1 MRKTVLSEGGADSF
15 SNVSEGT
22 KMQISRWMKTAA
34 VAAMVSAALTGCG
47 EDKKAEAPKTIG
59 IVQLVEHD
67 ALDAANRGITD
78 ALKERGV
85 TMEIDRQNAQADQ
98 SNLRNIAQRFVSHN
112 YPLIFAIATP
122 AAQTVANAT
131 STTPIVAT
139 GVTDFA
145 VAKLVKDNN
154 KPGTNVTGSS
164 DMNPIAAQTELLLK
178 LVSNA
183 KTVGTVY
190 NSSEINSQLQI
201 DILRKELEK
210 HGVALA
216 EATISSVNDIQQ
228 AAQSLVGKVDVMY
241 VPTDNVVASSMP
253 TLYRVTQ
260 AAKLAVVAGE
270 AGMVRSGATATV
282 AVDYYNLG
290 KIAGNMGADILEG
303 KAKPQDMPIRY
314 QTEFKVVLNELVVK
328 ELGLPVPEDIAKNVT
343 WVK

>member
-1 MRKTVLSEGGADSF
+1 
-15 SNVSEGT
+15 
-22 KMQISRWMKTAA
+22 MQISRWMKTAA

-139 GVTDFA
+139 AVTDFA

-178 LVSNA
+178 LVPNA

-314 QTEFKVVLNELVVK
+314 QTEFKVVLNEPVVK
-328 ELGLPVPEDIAKNVT
+328 ELGLTVPEDVAKNVT
-343 WVK
+343 WVR

>member
-139 GVTDFA
+139 AVTDFA

-178 LVSNA
+178 LVPNA
-183 KTVGTVY
+183 KTVGTIY

-270 AGMVRSGATATV
+270 AGMVRSGPTATV

-314 QTEFKVVLNELVVK
+314 QTEFKVVLNEPIVK
-328 ELGLPVPEDIAKNVT
+328 ELGLTVPEDVAKNVT

>member
-1 MRKTVLSEGGADSF
+1 
-15 SNVSEGT
+15 
-22 KMQISRWMKTAA
+22 MQISRWMKTAA

-85 TMEIDRQNAQADQ
+85 TMKIDRQNAQADQ

-139 GVTDFA
+139 AVTDFA
-145 VAKLVKDNN
+145 VAKLVKDNA

-178 LVSNA
+178 LVPNA
-183 KTVGTVY
+183 KTVGTIY

-314 QTEFKVVLNELVVK
+314 QTEFNVVLNEPIVK
-328 ELGLPVPEDIAKNVT
+328 ELGLTVPEDVAKNVT

>member
-1 MRKTVLSEGGADSF
+1 
-15 SNVSEGT
+15 
-22 KMQISRWMKTAA
+22 MQISRWMKTAA

-139 GVTDFA
+139 AVTDFA

-178 LVSNA
+178 LVPNA
-183 KTVGTVY
+183 KTVGTIY

-282 AVDYYNLG
+282 AVNYYNLG

-314 QTEFKVVLNELVVK
+314 QTEFKVVLNEPVVK
-328 ELGLPVPEDIAKNVT
+328 ELGLTVPEDVAKNVT

>member
-1 MRKTVLSEGGADSF
+1 V
-15 SNVSEGT
+15 
-22 KMQISRWMKTAA
+22 
-34 VAAMVSAALTGCG
+34 
-47 EDKKAEAPKTIG
+47 G
-59 IVQLVEHD
+59 IVNYVDHASLNQIVESVESR
-67 ALDAANRGITD
+67 LDAIG
-78 ALKERGV
+78 KEKGV
-85 TMEIDRQNAQADQ
+85 TFDYADYYANAQADQ

-139 GVTDFA
+139 AVTDFA
-145 VAKLVKDNN
+145 VAKLVKDNA

-178 LVSNA
+178 LVPNA
-183 KTVGTVY
+183 KTVGTIY

-260 AAKLAVVAGE
+260 AAKLAVVA
-270 AGMVRSGATATV
+270 
-282 AVDYYNLG
+282 
-290 KIAGNMGADILEG
+290 
-303 KAKPQDMPIRY
+303 KP
-314 QTEFKVVLNELVVK
+314 V
-328 ELGLPVPEDIAKNVT
+328 
-343 WVK
+343 W

>member
-139 GVTDFA
+139 AVTDFA
-145 VAKLVKDNN
+145 VAKLVKDNA

-178 LVSNA
+178 LVPNA
-183 KTVGTVY
+183 KTVGTIY

-270 AGMVRSGATATV
+270 AGMVKSGATATV

-314 QTEFKVVLNELVVK
+314 QTEFNVVLNEPVVK
-328 ELGLPVPEDIAKNVT
+328 ELGLTVPEDVAKNVT

>member
-1 MRKTVLSEGGADSF
+1 
-15 SNVSEGT
+15 
-22 KMQISRWMKTAA
+22 MQISRWMKTAA

-139 GVTDFA
+139 AVTDFA

-178 LVSNA
+178 LVPNA
-183 KTVGTVY
+183 KTVGTIY

-314 QTEFKVVLNELVVK
+314 QTEFKVVLNEPVVK
-328 ELGLPVPEDIAKNVT
+328 ELGLTVPEDIAKNVT

>member
-85 TMEIDRQNAQADQ
+85 TIEIDRQNAQADQ

-139 GVTDFA
+139 AVTDFA

-178 LVSNA
+178 LVPNA
-183 KTVGTVY
+183 KTVGTIY

-314 QTEFKVVLNELVVK
+314 QTEFKVVLNEPVVK
-328 ELGLPVPEDIAKNVT
+328 ELGLTVPEDVAKNVT

>member
-1 MRKTVLSEGGADSF
+1 MRKTVSSEGGADSF

-139 GVTDFA
+139 AVTDFA

-178 LVSNA
+178 LVPNA
-183 KTVGTVY
+183 KTVGTIY

-270 AGMVRSGATATV
+270 AGMVKSGATATV

-314 QTEFKVVLNELVVK
+314 QTEFNVVLNEPIVK
-328 ELGLPVPEDIAKNVT
+328 ELGLTVPEDVAKNVT

>member
-1 MRKTVLSEGGADSF
+1 MRRTVSSEGGADSF

-78 ALKERGV
+78 ALKERGIS
-85 TMEIDRQNAQADQ
+85 MEIDRQNAQADQ

-139 GVTDFA
+139 AVTDFA

-178 LVSNA
+178 LVPNA
-183 KTVGTVY
+183 KTVGTIY

-201 DILRKELEK
+201 DILRKELER

-314 QTEFKVVLNELVVK
+314 QTEFKVVLNEPVVK
-328 ELGLPVPEDIAKNVT
+328 ELGLTVPEDVAKNVT

>member
-1 MRKTVLSEGGADSF
+1 
-15 SNVSEGT
+15 
-22 KMQISRWMKTAA
+22 MQISRWMKTAA

-139 GVTDFA
+139 AVTDFA

>member
-1 MRKTVLSEGGADSF
+1 
-15 SNVSEGT
+15 
-22 KMQISRWMKTAA
+22 MQISRWMKTAA

-139 GVTDFA
+139 AVTDFA

-154 KPGTNVTGSS
+154 NPGTNVTGSS

-178 LVSNA
+178 LVPNA

-314 QTEFKVVLNELVVK
+314 QTEFKVVLNEPVVK
-328 ELGLPVPEDIAKNVT
+328 ELGLTVPEDVAKNVT

>member
-1 MRKTVLSEGGADSF
+1 
-15 SNVSEGT
+15 
-22 KMQISRWMKTAA
+22 MQISRWMKTAA

-78 ALKERGV
+78 ALKERGIS
-85 TMEIDRQNAQADQ
+85 MEIDRQNAQADQ

-139 GVTDFA
+139 AVTDFA

-178 LVSNA
+178 LVPNA
-183 KTVGTVY
+183 KTVGTIY

-228 AAQSLVGKVDVMY
+228 AAQSLVGKVDVIY

-314 QTEFKVVLNELVVK
+314 QTEFKVVLNEPVVK
-328 ELGLPVPEDIAKNVT
+328 ELGLMVPEDVAKNVT

>member
-22 KMQISRWMKTAA
+22 KMQMSRWMKTAA

-139 GVTDFA
+139 AVTDFA

-178 LVSNA
+178 LVPNA
-183 KTVGTVY
+183 KTVGTIY

-314 QTEFKVVLNELVVK
+314 QTEFKVVLNEPVVK
-328 ELGLPVPEDIAKNVT
+328 ELGLTVPEDVAKNVT

>member
-1 MRKTVLSEGGADSF
+1 MRKTVLSEGRADSF

-139 GVTDFA
+139 AVTDFA

-178 LVSNA
+178 LVPNA

>member
-1 MRKTVLSEGGADSF
+1 
-15 SNVSEGT
+15 
-22 KMQISRWMKTAA
+22 MQISRWMKTAA

-85 TMEIDRQNAQADQ
+85 TMEIARQTAQAAQ
-98 SNLRNIAQRFVSHN
+98 STLRNIAQRFVSHN

-139 GVTDFA
+139 AVTDFA

-178 LVSNA
+178 LVPNA
-183 KTVGTVY
+183 KTVGTIY

-314 QTEFKVVLNELVVK
+314 QTEFKVVLNEPVVK
-328 ELGLPVPEDIAKNVT
+328 ELGLTVPEDVAKNVT
-343 WVK
+343 WVKLI

>member
-1 MRKTVLSEGGADSF
+1 
-15 SNVSEGT
+15 
-22 KMQISRWMKTAA
+22 MQISRWMKTAA

-139 GVTDFA
+139 AVTDFA
-145 VAKLVKDNN
+145 VAKLVKDNA

-178 LVSNA
+178 LVPNA
-183 KTVGTVY
+183 KTVGTIY

-210 HGVALA
+210 HGVTLA

-314 QTEFKVVLNELVVK
+314 QTEFNVVLNEPIVK
-328 ELGLPVPEDIAKNVT
+328 ELGLTVPEDVAKNVT

>member
-1 MRKTVLSEGGADSF
+1 MRKTVSSEGGADSF
-15 SNVSEGT
+15 SNVSEET

-78 ALKERGV
+78 ALKERGIS
-85 TMEIDRQNAQADQ
+85 MEIDRQNAQADQ

-139 GVTDFA
+139 AVTDFA

-178 LVSNA
+178 LVPNA
-183 KTVGTVY
+183 KTVGTIY

-314 QTEFKVVLNELVVK
+314 QTEFKVVLNEPVVK
-328 ELGLPVPEDIAKNVT
+328 ELGLTVPEDVAKNVT

>member
-1 MRKTVLSEGGADSF
+1 
-15 SNVSEGT
+15 
-22 KMQISRWMKTAA
+22 MQISRWMKTAA

-139 GVTDFA
+139 AVTDFA
-145 VAKLVKDNN
+145 VAKLVKDNA

-178 LVSNA
+178 LVPNA
-183 KTVGTVY
+183 KTVGTIY

-270 AGMVRSGATATV
+270 AGMVKSGATATV

-314 QTEFKVVLNELVVK
+314 QTEFNVVLNEPIVK
-328 ELGLPVPEDIAKNVT
+328 ELGLTVPEDVAKNVT